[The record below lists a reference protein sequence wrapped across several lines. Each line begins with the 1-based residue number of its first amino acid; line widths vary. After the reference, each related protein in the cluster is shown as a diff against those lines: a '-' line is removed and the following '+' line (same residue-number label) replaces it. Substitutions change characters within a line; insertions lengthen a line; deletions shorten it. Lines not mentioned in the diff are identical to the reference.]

1 MSYFGNAAAL
11 LIELLFG
18 LATALF
24 VLRVLLQLVRAGF
37 RNPLSQIVYQAS
49 NPVLLPLRRALP
61 TVRGV
66 DTAALA
72 VAFLLQVLKV
82 WLLALLLGFSM
93 NLAGS
98 LVLGLAGLLAFVLT
112 LYFWLLI
119 IVIVVGFLAPD
130 SRHPLLPPLIQLTE
144 PVLRPLRRVIPPLG
158 MFDLS
163 PMVAFIA
170 ILLLRVLLVA
180 PLQDFGTLIARSY

>member
-11 LIELLFG
+11 LIELLFS

-37 RNPLSQIVYQAS
+37 YNPLSQIIFQAT
-49 NPVLLPLRRALP
+49 NPVLLPLRRVLP

-66 DTAALA
+66 DTAALT
-72 VAFLLQVLKV
+72 VALLLQIIKV
-82 WLLALLLGFSM
+82 WLLALLFGAAM
-93 NLAGS
+93 NLPGS
-98 LVLGLAGLLAFVLT
+98 LVLGIAGLLAFVLT

-130 SRHPLLPPLIQLTE
+130 SRHPLLPPLRQLTE
-144 PVLRPLRRVIPPLG
+144 PVLRPLRRLIPPLG

-163 PMVAFIA
+163 PLVAFIA
-170 ILLLRVLLVA
+170 ILLARVLLVA
-180 PLQDFGTLIARSY
+180 PLQDLGTLIARSY